1 VIGFIFLCLSALIVL
16 AVPVGVALGVLAL
29 VIDHLFSPAP
39 MIQAMGQIAWN
50 ASQKFEL
57 VSIPLFVLMG
67 ELFLRSGLAR
77 GMYAALDEWL
87 SWLPGG
93 LMHSNIGACA
103 MFAAT
108 SGSSVAT
115 AASIG
120 TVALPQMREHSYNE
134 RLFLGSL
141 VAGGTLGIL
150 IPPSINMIIYGV
162 LTDTSIPQLYL
173 AGFLPGLVLMT
184 LFMATIVIACRLVPR
199 WGGVARQA
207 NWRGRFAGLPQLL
220 PPLGLFVV
228 VVGSIYAGLATPTEA
243 AAVGVG
249 ATVVIAMAYR
259 RFSIAMMKDAF
270 IGAMRTTAMVM
281 FIVTGAFFL
290 NFVLVVT
297 GGMDAITGFVEH
309 SGLDASWTMTLI
321 IGLYIVLGCFMDAL
335 AMMITT
341 VPIITPIVTGL
352 GYDPVW
358 FGIIIVLVT
367 ETSLITPP
375 IGINL
380 FVIQSVRERGS
391 ISDVIVGSSPFILTM
406 MVMIAVIFL
415 IPQLALWLPTV
426 FYR

>member
-1 VIGFIFLCLSALIVL
+1 MIGVVFLFLMILIVL
-16 AVPVGVALGVLAL
+16 AVPIGVALGAL
-29 VIDHLFSPAP
+29 GLITDQLFSTVP
-39 MIQAMGQIAWN
+39 MTEAMGQIIWN
-50 ASQKFEL
+50 GSRKFEL
-57 VSIPLFVLMG
+57 VAVPLFVLMG
-67 ELFLRSGLAR
+67 EIFLRSGLAR
-77 GMYAALDEWL
+77 RMYATLDEWL

-120 TVALPQMREHSYNE
+120 TVALPEMRSHRYNE

-141 VAGGTLGIL
+141 AAGGTLGIL
-150 IPPSINMIIYGV
+150 IPPSINMIVYGV

-173 AGFLPGLVLMT
+173 AGFIPGLILTV
-184 LFMATIVIACRLVPR
+184 LFMATIVVACRLVPK
-199 WGGVARQA
+199 WGGEPRRSSWRARLA
-207 NWRGRFAGLPQLL
+207 SLPHLV

-228 VVGSIYAGLATPTEA
+228 VVGSIYMGFATPTEA
-243 AAVGVG
+243 AAIGVA
-249 ATVVIAMAYR
+249 ATVLIAALTRTLSLTML
-259 RFSIAMMKDAF
+259 KNAF
-270 IGAMRTTAMVM
+270 IGAMRTTSMVM
-281 FIVTGAFFL
+281 FIVVGALFL
-290 NFVLVVT
+290 NFILVVT
-297 GGMDAITGFVEH
+297 GGMRSITGLVEH
-309 SGLDASWTMTLI
+309 SGLTPAWTMVLI

-335 AMMITT
+335 AMVITT
-341 VPIITPIVTGL
+341 VPIITPIVVHL

-380 FVIQSVRERGS
+380 FVIQSIRKRGP
-391 ISDVIVGSSPFILTM
+391 ISDVIVGSVPFVITM
-406 MVMIAVIFL
+406 MVMIAIIFAFPVI
-415 IPQLALWLPTV
+415 ALWMPAL